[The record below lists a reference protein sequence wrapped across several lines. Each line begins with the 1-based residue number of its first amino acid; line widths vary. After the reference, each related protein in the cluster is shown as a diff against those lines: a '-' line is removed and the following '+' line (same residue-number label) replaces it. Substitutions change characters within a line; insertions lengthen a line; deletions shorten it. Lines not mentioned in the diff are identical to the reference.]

1 MLRLDNQSLFCVCD
15 MILCMKHTRN
25 QEDQYRRMTET
36 PVSKLIFTLGIP
48 TVISM
53 LVTNIYNMADTYF
66 VGSIGTSASGA
77 TGVVFALMGILQAFG
92 FMYGHGAGS
101 HISRKLGARDVHAAR
116 KYSAVSFYLSIFT
129 GLFIMIIGCLFMDPL
144 MRLLGSTETIL
155 PYARTYAFYIL
166 IAGPAFTSSCVL
178 NNILRYERMAFFAM
192 IGLTSGGILNIFGDA
207 LLVNVFHMGIAGAG
221 ISTAVSQYISMF
233 ILMVP
238 YIRRKTQSSIAFS
251 FFHPTRYIVKDIVS
265 VGMPSL
271 LRQGLNSAS
280 SMVLNLSAGIYGDA
294 AVATISIVSRIMNFL
309 SCVAIG
315 IGQGFQPVSA
325 FNYGAGFYSRV
336 KEGYLFSLKAGTVL
350 MFMFA
355 LAGFVFSDQLVM
367 LFRNDPM
374 VIEIGTI
381 ALKLQCISL
390 VLMPVSIF
398 GNMLFQSIG
407 LSKTASFLAALRS
420 GIVLI
425 PVVLLLS
432 HLLGITGL
440 ECSQAVSEAI
450 SALITLPIS
459 LRFIASLPPDQKA

>member
-1 MLRLDNQSLFCVCD
+1 MRLFWQSLFLVCD
-15 MILCMKHTRN
+15 IISGMKHVMN
-25 QEDQYRRMTET
+25 QDEQYRRMTET
-36 PVSKLIFTLGIP
+36 PVSKLIFSLGIP

-66 VGSIGTSASGA
+66 VGTIGTSASGA

-101 HISRKLGARDVHAAR
+101 HISRRLGARDVHAAR
-116 KYSAVSFYLSIFT
+116 KYSATSFYLSIFT
-129 GLFIMIIGCLFMDPL
+129 GLIIMISGFLFMDPL

-178 NNILRYERMAFFAM
+178 NNILRYEGMAFFAM

-221 ISTAVSQYISMF
+221 LSTAVSQYISMI

-238 YIRRKTQSSIAFS
+238 YIRGKTQSSIALS
-251 FFHPTRYIVKDIVS
+251 FFHPDGNTVKDIVS

-280 SMVLNLSAGIYGDA
+280 SMVLNLSAGVYGDA
-294 AVATISIVSRIMNFL
+294 AVAAISIVSRIMNFL

-336 KEGYLFSLKAGTVL
+336 KDGYLFSLKAGTVL
-350 MFMFA
+350 MVLFA
-355 LAGFVFSDQLVM
+355 IGGFVFSEQLVM

-374 VIEIGTI
+374 VIDIGAV

-420 GIVLI
+420 GVVLI

-432 HLLGITGL
+432 YLFGLTGL
-440 ECSQAVSEAI
+440 EWAQAVSEVV

-459 LRFIASLPPDQKA
+459 LRFISTLPQDHPQ